1 MQYGGRAAPPYPPC
15 SGGLKEV
22 RKTKETH
29 MMMAR
34 VVDSHRKHK
43 GTSQATKIQKRDS

>member
-1 MQYGGRAAPPYPPC
+1 
-15 SGGLKEV
+15 
-22 RKTKETH
+22 

-43 GTSQATKIQKRDS
+43 GTDRIYTESNKEHTRTTSLSGKKQKGNAHTKRTGNA